1 MIPFLLT
8 LLAAQVEVIPTSEIT
23 RGHGTHTIAAAW
35 QQYFAP
41 FVAGLEAHSA
51 K

>member
-1 MIPFLLT
+1 MIPSR
-8 LLAAQVEVIPTSEIT
+8 VPRGRYVVIPTSEIT
-23 RGHGTHTIAAAW
+23 RGHRTHTVAAAW

-41 FVAGLEAHSA
+41 FVAALEAHPA